1 MKAKYTQ
8 SVLGTG
14 NPYVEAL
21 PRRMSVP
28 ELYVA
33 LEGAVRRGKNDTKLP
48 AEERLTLTARIFD
61 VHLPMQS
68 SAIIYN
74 LLYQAILSS
83 YAWEDTDAVRQ
94 TVLLKQYQDSKGEL
108 GKMRRTAQ
116 AKSYSVLGV
125 PGIGKSTTIARILRT
140 FPQVIEHTNYRGRP
154 LCCKQIVYVSIQC
167 PADCSVKS
175 ACAAILAE
183 IDKATGTQY
192 LSDATRRRPLT
203 LDALIMQIS
212 ILCLTFHIG
221 VIVVDEVQNL
231 MRSSVTGSISGRL
244 IGFFVQLM
252 NDTGVGVVLVGT
264 PEAQRLFDSEEH
276 LARRTRGL
284 TLMPL
289 AYGETFDALLNVLWE
304 QQYVQRFTPLTDRLS
319 RMLYEISSGIPAL
332 LAQTLFFAQ
341 QYAIT
346 MGKEELS
353 EATIRD
359 TTAMYNLRK
368 PSRSGKDAS
377 LKAVKCGA
385 DTKEKTEKAESAVDT
400 CSGSRRL
407 NKAKGRPLGFV
418 SDEDILSLCA
428 ACSSAEEVRKL
439 LETHKWIEK

>member
-125 PGIGKSTTIARILRT
+125 PGIGKSTTICNKLLKGGYITKTVTR
-140 FPQVIEHTNYRGRP
+140 
-154 LCCKQIVYVSIQC
+154 
-167 PADCSVKS
+167 ADTEKLYSKLQ
-175 ACAAILAE
+175 A
-183 IDKATGTQY
+183 Y
-192 LSDATRRRPLT
+192 
-203 LDALIMQIS
+203 
-212 ILCLTFHIG
+212 
-221 VIVVDEVQNL
+221 
-231 MRSSVTGSISGRL
+231 
-244 IGFFVQLM
+244 
-252 NDTGVGVVLVGT
+252 
-264 PEAQRLFDSEEH
+264 
-276 LARRTRGL
+276 
-284 TLMPL
+284 
-289 AYGETFDALLNVLWE
+289 YGETLRRVLRSE
-304 QQYVQRFTPLTDRLS
+304 KGLRDVLQYLPLPVNARSLTEK
-319 RMLYEISSGIPAL
+319 YAL
-332 LAQTLFFAQ
+332 LAVYLCMDPHALT
-341 QYAIT
+341 
-346 MGKEELS
+346 G
-353 EATIRD
+353 
-359 TTAMYNLRK
+359 
-368 PSRSGKDAS
+368 DAF
-377 LKAVKCGA
+377 C
-385 DTKEKTEKAESAVDT
+385 E
-400 CSGSRRL
+400 
-407 NKAKGRPLGFV
+407 
-418 SDEDILSLCA
+418 DEPYDA
-428 ACSSAEEVRKL
+428 
-439 LETHKWIEK
+439 